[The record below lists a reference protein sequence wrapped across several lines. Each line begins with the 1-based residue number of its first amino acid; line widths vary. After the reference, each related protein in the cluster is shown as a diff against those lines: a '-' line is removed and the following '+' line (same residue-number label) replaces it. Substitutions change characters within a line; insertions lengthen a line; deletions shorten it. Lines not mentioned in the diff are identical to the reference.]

1 MKSHRCSANQYAMP
15 ANRIMGCARMSRI
28 PATTALSLASKH
40 GFTIRTVDARPST
53 LESLHP
59 LNTPPVGEFGSLSCP
74 LTFPLTA
81 DESAASRSRGVPSAL
96 NSDWNVSES
105 LVFATARCVDRC
117 AALTLAG
124 GDACG
129 TGESTSIAARIAGD
143 GLPGG
148 FTNADG
154 VRSDGAER
162 RATASASSRSVSR
175 SRA

>member
-1 MKSHRCSANQYAMP
+1 M
-15 ANRIMGCARMSRI
+15 
-28 PATTALSLASKH
+28 
-40 GFTIRTVDARPST
+40 
-53 LESLHP
+53 
-59 LNTPPVGEFGSLSCP
+59 
-74 LTFPLTA
+74 FPLTA

-105 LVFATARCVDRC
+105 LVLATARCVDRC